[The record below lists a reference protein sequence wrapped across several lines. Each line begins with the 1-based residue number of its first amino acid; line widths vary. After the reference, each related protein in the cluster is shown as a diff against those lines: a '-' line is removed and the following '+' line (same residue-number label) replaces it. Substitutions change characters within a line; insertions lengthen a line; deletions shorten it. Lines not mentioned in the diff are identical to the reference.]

1 MPKTLLTPACLCIS
15 LFLLFQG
22 VSMFA
27 QEAPQ
32 TVKDT
37 TNFATVKYGSKGFEF
52 RTSDN
57 KFLLQIQSRLQFRAY
72 TPTDQDPLTYD
83 DYNQQENKSGIKI
96 NRARLKVGGHAYEPW
111 LKYYW
116 EYELSQS
123 NLLDF
128 RFMLEKWDFLS
139 FKAGQWKVE
148 FTQERFI
155 SSGEQQTVERSIINR
170 PFTLDRQQGATLYG
184 HLKGKGIVDFNYWVA
199 ALTGTG
205 RGNTANDD
213 KNLMYFG
220 RLQWNAFGRDMEFEG
235 SDLEFTQK
243 PTARIAAAVVTNRSP
258 YTRFSQAGGGYLEGF
273 EDGLP
278 GQYRV
283 NQSNIETA
291 FKYKGFSWQS
301 EWHHKEIIDKINA
314 DSTTKMRGYY
324 VQAGYF
330 FHGLFDWFPKKLEFA
345 ARHADYKP
353 NVDLNQN
360 TQSETSIDF
369 NWFFHGHKCK
379 LTAEGSYFDYQDKTL
394 PQESGWRARL
404 QLDISF

>member
-1 MPKTLLTPACLCIS
+1 MTQKQLLPYSFLI
-15 LFLLFQG
+15 LFLLITGQQA
-22 VSMFA
+22 VA
-27 QEAPQ
+27 QQQ
-32 TVKDT
+32 TDPAKDT
-37 TNFATVKYGSKGFEF
+37 IKAVSIKYGSKGFEF
-52 RTSDN
+52 KTGDN
-57 KFLLQIQSRLQFRAY
+57 KFLLQIQSRLQFRLY

-83 DYNQQENKSGIKI
+83 DYNPEENKTGLKI

-128 RFMLEKWDFLS
+128 RFMIEKWDFLS

-170 PFTLDRQQGATLYG
+170 PFTLDRQQGATVYG
-184 HLKGKGIVDFNYWVA
+184 HLKGKGIIDFNYWVA

-213 KNLMYFG
+213 SNLMYFA

-235 SDLEFTQK
+235 SDLEYTQK

-273 EDGLP
+273 EDGQD

-291 FKYKGFSWQS
+291 FKYKGFSWQT
-301 EWHHKEIIDKINA
+301 EWHHKEIIDKLNA
-314 DSTTKMRGYY
+314 DTTTKMSGYY
-324 VQAGYF
+324 VQTGYF
-330 FHGLFDWFPKKLEFA
+330 FNGLFKWFPKKLEIA
-345 ARHADYKP
+345 ARHATYKP
-353 NVDLNQN
+353 NVDLSQN
-360 TQSETSIDF
+360 SQSETSVDF
-369 NWFFHGHKCK
+369 NWFFKGHKCK